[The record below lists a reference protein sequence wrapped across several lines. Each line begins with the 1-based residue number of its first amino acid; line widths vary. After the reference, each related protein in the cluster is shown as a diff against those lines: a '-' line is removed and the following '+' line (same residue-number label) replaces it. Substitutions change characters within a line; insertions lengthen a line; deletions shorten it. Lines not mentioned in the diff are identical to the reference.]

1 MKFLLVIMLLMFTVL
16 SSDSSGQEKS
26 TVASSPEEINP
37 LKTGQSIPE
46 VNIKNIK
53 GESVSLNSLVS
64 ENPTILIFYR
74 GGWCPYCNVH
84 LSKLQEIE
92 SELLALGFQI
102 IAISADSPEM
112 LSETLDKNELKF
124 TLYSDNESAASTA
137 FGLAFRVSD
146 DYMEKLASYNI
157 DLEGA
162 TGNKDHIL
170 PVPAVY
176 MLNTSGLIE
185 FDYSNPD
192 YKVRLDTGE
201 LLAQAKTL
209 QSGQK

>member
-1 MKFLLVIMLLMFTVL
+1 MFTVL

>member
-1 MKFLLVIMLLMFTVL
+1 MFTVL

-53 GESVSLNSLVS
+53 GESVSLNSIVS

>member
-53 GESVSLNSLVS
+53 GESVSLNSIVS

-209 QSGQK
+209 QSGKK

>member
-1 MKFLLVIMLLMFTVL
+1 MLLMFTVL

-53 GESVSLNSLVS
+53 GESVSLNSIVS

-162 TGNKDHIL
+162 TGNNDHIL

>member
-1 MKFLLVIMLLMFTVL
+1 MKILIKSLVIMLMMF
-16 SSDSSGQEKS
+16 SSFCFSQGEP

-37 LKTGQSIPE
+37 LRTGQTIPE
-46 VNIKNIK
+46 VNIKNVK
-53 GESVSLNSLVS
+53 GDLVSLNTLVS
-64 ENPTILIFYR
+64 EKPTILIFYR

-92 SELLALGFQI
+92 SELLELGYQI
-102 IAISADSPEM
+102 IAISADKPEM

-124 TLYSDNESAASTA
+124 TLYSDNESVASTA
-137 FGLAFRVSD
+137 FGLAFKVSD
-146 DYMEKLASYNI
+146 DYMEKLAGYNI

-192 YKVRLDTGE
+192 YKVRLDTE
-201 LLAQAKTL
+201 KLLSQAKIL
-209 QSGQK
+209 QNSK

>member
-1 MKFLLVIMLLMFTVL
+1 MNFVKTIFLFVFMMSCSYSFA
-16 SSDSSGQEKS
+16 QERT
-26 TVASSPEEINP
+26 TVASSPETVNP

-46 VNIKNIK
+46 VNVKNK
-53 GESVSLNSLVS
+53 GGDLVSLNSLVS
-64 ENPTILIFYR
+64 EKPTILIFYR

-102 IAISADSPEM
+102 IAVSADSPEM
-112 LSETLDKNELKF
+112 LSETLDKNELRF
-124 TLYSDNESAASTA
+124 SLYSDNESAASTA

-157 DLEGA
+157 DLESA

-201 LLAQAKTL
+201 LLNQAKTL

>member
-53 GESVSLNSLVS
+53 GESVSLNSIVS